1 MRRTW
6 KTAALTLA
14 GVLVLS
20 GCGSNRGTN
29 SGTSGGDS
37 PQETS
42 GSQET
47 TAAKQGNAGSEK
59 EPVTLSLWADFVT
72 PERTR
77 YVETMVA
84 DYMAA
89 HPEVKIEVTP
99 LPDSADDKIMTAYEA
114 GQGPDI
120 FLSSGPDIT
129 SHINGEYV
137 IPLDEY
143 FENWDQ
149 KELILPAAVETV
161 RQYDV
166 TGNNQLYY
174 IPNGIS
180 FTVLWVRSDWLKD
193 TNSSVDTWDHLF
205 EAVENMTDKANNRY
219 GIAIRGGKGGAKFLE
234 RQMYAYSGILSKF
247 DENGKCTINDPKNV
261 EFVERYLGLYGTCT
275 AEGDLNYGW
284 TELAAAFDSGS
295 AGMIIH
301 NLGSAS
307 NHMDAFDGDQSKF
320 EAIGMPLNDQG
331 TSVNLMIQPGG
342 MTISSTCRNPQA
354 AFDFIAYM
362 TTGEPVSQ
370 YCQQWGVVPVDQEI
384 LENAAWIDEQP
395 WYEAS
400 AEKLLDENTLFYNQY
415 SWLPGHD
422 DIYGDMDTASQY
434 VMTGEMTAQEML
446 DEWADYLQDCYDSYF
461 HK

>member
-20 GCGSNRGTN
+20 GCGSNGGTN

-166 TGNNQLYY
+166 TGNNRLYY

-261 EFVERYLGLYGTCT
+261 EFVERYLGLYGT
-275 AEGDLNYGW
+275 
-284 TELAAAFDSGS
+284 
-295 AGMIIH
+295 
-301 NLGSAS
+301 
-307 NHMDAFDGDQSKF
+307 
-320 EAIGMPLNDQG
+320 
-331 TSVNLMIQPGG
+331 
-342 MTISSTCRNPQA
+342 
-354 AFDFIAYM
+354 
-362 TTGEPVSQ
+362 
-370 YCQQWGVVPVDQEI
+370 
-384 LENAAWIDEQP
+384 
-395 WYEAS
+395 
-400 AEKLLDENTLFYNQY
+400 
-415 SWLPGHD
+415 
-422 DIYGDMDTASQY
+422 
-434 VMTGEMTAQEML
+434 
-446 DEWADYLQDCYDSYF
+446 
-461 HK
+461 